1 MTSYKPLAIPTQDDA
16 PQSFGFSPCEGGVCA
31 AAGMRAAG
39 ISAGFRK
46 NPERKD
52 MALVVSDKTCV
63 CAATFTQN
71 RFCAAPV
78 QVSRAR
84 AASGHA
90 RAVVLNSGNAN
101 AATGEPGLRC
111 AEKACALVA
120 EALNC
125 DEKDV
130 LVASTGPLPRRPRL
144 PTMLPVP
151 S

>member
-1 MTSYKPLAIPTQDDA
+1 MRSYKPLVIPTQDDA

-31 AAGMRAAG
+31 AVGMRAAG

-46 NPERKD
+46 NPQRKD
-52 MALVVSDKTCV
+52 MALVVADKTSV

-90 RAVVLNSGNAN
+90 RAVVLNSVSY
-101 AATGEPGLRC
+101 THLR
-111 AEKACALVA
+111 AHE
-120 EALNC
+120 
-125 DEKDV
+125 
-130 LVASTGPLPRRPRL
+130 T
-144 PTMLPVP
+144 
-151 S
+151 